1 MSLPS
6 SVLRVVKT
14 LSGDQ
19 DLPRAP
25 VPCDWGFFLGGGL
38 YYTLV
43 GVRTQDYALAQ
54 SGVCKQCIESKKQAW
69 SRCFASRQ
77 LLTTGGHEL
86 HCTGL

>member
-19 DLPRAP
+19 DLRRAP
-25 VPCDWGFFLGGGL
+25 VPCDWGVFFFGGGGL

-54 SGVCKQCIESKKQAW
+54 SGVCKQCIESK
-69 SRCFASRQ
+69 SRHGPVALPADSC
-77 LLTTGGHEL
+77 
-86 HCTGL
+86 